1 MDFFTLSQLNSLI
14 GEELKLAFPD
24 TYWLLAET
32 SDVRFNSNGHCYLEF
47 IEKDEKSGTL
57 IAKARAYI
65 WRNTAQI
72 LKPYFEEKTGQ
83 TFRSG
88 IKVLV
93 KVSIDFHPLYGYGL
107 SIYDIDPAYTLGDM
121 QRRRQ
126 EILKQL
132 EEDGT
137 LTLNQELKISPTPQR
152 IAVITSPTAAGYE
165 DFLDHLLHN
174 KSGFVFYPHL
184 FSAVMQGEQTEASI
198 IAALE
203 KIYLHRDQFDV
214 VVIIRGGGASS
225 DLQAFDSY
233 PLASHCS
240 QFPLPVITGI
250 GHERDNTVLDLIACY
265 RAKTP
270 TAVADHLVNLMEET
284 YRELQEIQ
292 EALISGATKIVDS
305 NKDAVQRMILHFP
318 LSLNTLLERH
328 NYSLKTLATDI
339 PRFAKQF
346 IQNKKAAIQEKET
359 FFQLSSPKYILAK
372 GYSITLKDGKAL
384 KNTESLKE
392 KDILRTILAEGE
404 IISAVSRS
412 VG

>member
-1 MDFFTLSQLNSLI
+1 MDFFTLSQLNSLA
-14 GEELKLAFPD
+14 GEELKRAFPD

-47 IEKDEKSGTL
+47 IEKEEKTGTL

-65 WRNTAQI
+65 WRNTLQV

-83 TFRSG
+83 SFRSG

-107 SIYDIDPAYTLGDM
+107 SIYDIDPAYTVGDM
-121 QRRRQ
+121 QRRRE

-137 LTLNQELKISPTPQR
+137 LTLNQELEIAPAPQR
-152 IAVITSPTAAGYE
+152 IAVITSSTAAGYE
-165 DFLDHLLHN
+165 DFLNHLLHN

-184 FSAVMQGEQTEASI
+184 FPAVMQGEQTETSV

-203 KIYLHRDQFDV
+203 KIYLHRDQFDA

-233 PLASHCS
+233 LLASHCA

-250 GHERDNTVLDLIACY
+250 GHERDNTVLDFIAFH

-270 TAVADHLVNLMEET
+270 TAVADYFVNLLTGT
-284 YRELQEIQ
+284 YENLLEMQD
-292 EALISGATKIVDS
+292 ALIADAVNTIDR
-305 NKDAVQRMILHFP
+305 NKDAIQRIMIHFP
-318 LSLNTLLERH
+318 FYLNKLLERH
-328 NYSLKTLATDI
+328 NYRIKTVATDI
-339 PRFAKQF
+339 PRFVKQF
-346 IQNKKAAIQEKET
+346 LQNKKTEIQEKET
-359 FFQLSSPKYILAK
+359 FFHLSSPEYILAK

-384 KNTESLKE
+384 KTTEN
-392 KDILRTILAEGE
+392 
-404 IISAVSRS
+404 
-412 VG
+412 